1 MSNYVSNYTF
11 DNLSRIGQDNCSKTQ
26 SNIQNT
32 AQANYTLNNFFL
44 QDCGMKKPIEF
55 ATSQPNIFYNGSHQ
69 VGLGGCNVDVN
80 SDLLIGT
87 INTHPKCR
95 ISLYERPFKTVP
107 YLGKGPSNPVLE
119 SHIQQ
124 GDYIQNKK
132 SINTTSEQSYIP
144 YKNYPL
150 LPSIENSVTNPA
162 NLVEGVASDGWIR
175 GGVPSREL
183 QKDKDYKSGHTAFQ
197 Y

>member
-1 MSNYVSNYTF
+1 MSAFTKDFTF
-11 DNLSRIGQDNCSKTQ
+11 DSLSRIGDDSCGISQRNV
-26 SNIQNT
+26 QNT
-32 AQANYTLNNFFL
+32 SQSSYLLTNFFS
-44 QDCGMKKPIEF
+44 QDCGMKRPIEF
-55 ATSQPNIFYNGSHQ
+55 ATSQPNVNFKGGFQ
-69 VGLGGCNVDVN
+69 VGAGGCNIDAN

-87 INTHPKCR
+87 INTNPKCR

-107 YLGKGPSNPVLE
+107 FLGRGSSNPVLE

-124 GDYIQNKK
+124 GDMVTNKK
-132 SINTTSEQSYIP
+132 SINTTTEQSYIP
-144 YKNYPL
+144 YMNYPL

-162 NLVEGVASDGWIR
+162 NLVEGVASEGWVR

-183 QKDKDYKSGHTAFQ
+183 QKDKDYKSGHSPNQ

>member
-1 MSNYVSNYTF
+1 MSAVTSEFTF
-11 DNLSRIGQDNCSKTQ
+11 DSLSRIGDDSCGLSQRNVQNSSQ
-26 SNIQNT
+26 SSYLLT
-32 AQANYTLNNFFL
+32 NFFS
-44 QDCGMKKPIEF
+44 QDCGMKRPIEF
-55 ATSQPNIFYNGSHQ
+55 ATSQPNVNFTGGFQ
-69 VGLGGCNVDVN
+69 VGAGGCNIDTN

-87 INTHPKCR
+87 INTNPKCR

-107 YLGKGPSNPVLE
+107 FLGRGSYNPVLE

-124 GDYIQNKK
+124 GDMITNKK
-132 SINTTSEQSYIP
+132 SINTTTEQSYIP
-144 YKNYPL
+144 YRNYPL

-162 NLVEGVASDGWIR
+162 NLVEGAALDGWVR

-183 QKDKDYKSGHTAFQ
+183 QKDKDYKSGHSPNQ

>member
-1 MSNYVSNYTF
+1 MSAVTSEFTF
-11 DNLSRIGQDNCSKTQ
+11 DSLSRIGDDSCGLSQRNVQNSSQ
-26 SNIQNT
+26 SSYLLT
-32 AQANYTLNNFFL
+32 NFFS
-44 QDCGMKKPIEF
+44 QDCGMKRPIEF
-55 ATSQPNIFYNGSHQ
+55 ATSQPNVNFTGGFQ
-69 VGLGGCNVDVN
+69 VGAGGCNIDTN

-87 INTHPKCR
+87 INTNPKCR

-107 YLGKGPSNPVLE
+107 FLGRGSSNPVLE

-124 GDYIQNKK
+124 GDMITNKK
-132 SINTTSEQSYIP
+132 SINTTTEQSYIP
-144 YKNYPL
+144 YRNYPL

-162 NLVEGVASDGWIR
+162 NLVEGVALDGWVR

-183 QKDKDYKSGHTAFQ
+183 QKDKDYKSGHSPNQ